1 MVGGVSSSVV
11 IPFKASAP
19 TSKINQGFKGAKL
32 DLENLP
38 KSKVKLDSQ
47 FTGHGQGL
55 KIDIKV

>member
-1 MVGGVSSSVV
+1 MVGGVSSGVV
-11 IPFKASAP
+11 IPFQASSPAL
-19 TSKINQGFKGAKL
+19 KIDQSGKGAKL
-32 DLENLP
+32 DLEHLP